1 MAKITE
7 RAASNLG
14 NIIGSA
20 ILVAENLLDLD
31 PLDPHDG
38 DQENAVAELR
48 RTIRALHQAAEA
60 AAGVV
65 VATGAP

>member
-1 MAKITE
+1 MAEITE
-7 RAASNLG
+7 RAAINLG

-20 ILVAENLLDLD
+20 ILVAENLLD
-31 PLDPHDG
+31 LDPHDG

-48 RTIRALHQAAEA
+48 RTIRALHQAADA